1 MKLDRRLA
9 RRPKFRRRNIMGR
22 RKDLAECESLPDPKI
37 AQLALFV
44 HYRENQ
50 VTARLRVISA

>member
-1 MKLDRRLA
+1 
-9 RRPKFRRRNIMGR
+9 MGR